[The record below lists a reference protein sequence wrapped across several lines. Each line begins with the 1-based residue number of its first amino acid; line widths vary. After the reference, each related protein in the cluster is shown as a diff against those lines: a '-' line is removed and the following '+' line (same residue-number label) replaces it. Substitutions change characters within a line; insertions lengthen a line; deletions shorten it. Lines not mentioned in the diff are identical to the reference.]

1 MPHAPPAIR
10 ARVEH
15 PNILSQSTSPEV
27 YRSSSPRI
35 LTPGRDILPGEAFR
49 SKSIEIDGR
58 MPPTASSAR
67 AVAIEPGASDQVLK
81 VQGKRGWKAWGPP
94 AAVLPGLAASSSRY
108 CTTGSLYPVGTAC
121 SVLRLRVQARRQ
133 PSSAVPCA
141 QQRRRDTPRGLAEDA
156 AIPQSS
162 RRRGPFIISPRF

>member
-1 MPHAPPAIR
+1 MSHAPPAIR

-67 AVAIEPGASDQVLK
+67 AVAIDQVT
-81 VQGKRGWKAWGPP
+81 GKRGRKAWGPP
-94 AAVLPGLAASSSRY
+94 QAAVLPGSKQQQV
-108 CTTGSLYPVGTAC
+108 LYPVGTAC

-133 PSSAVPCA
+133 PLSAVPCA
-141 QQRRRDTPRGLAEDA
+141 QQRRRDTPRGLAEDG